1 MTLGEDIKLELEER
15 LERANLSKEM
25 LEDNKQETQV
35 IVYNIKLY
43 HRGIFLTKE
52 QIILGT
58 FHQMFYFVSLQGCQ
72 QNSRISFLFF

>member
-1 MTLGEDIKLELEER
+1 MTLVEDIKLELEER

-43 HRGIFLTKE
+43 QRGLCTQEHTSAI
-52 QIILGT
+52 
-58 FHQMFYFVSLQGCQ
+58 
-72 QNSRISFLFF
+72 LFFVFTGLSAKPPDQFFL